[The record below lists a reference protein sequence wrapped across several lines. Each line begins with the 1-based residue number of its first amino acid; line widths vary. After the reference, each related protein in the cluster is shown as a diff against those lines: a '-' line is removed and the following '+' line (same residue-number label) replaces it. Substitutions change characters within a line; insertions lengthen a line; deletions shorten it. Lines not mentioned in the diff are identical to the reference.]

1 MSIIETITDVEN
13 TFLSRREITCN
24 FAGLGGKLKKL
35 EAVDMITKEF
45 KLDDKV
51 VIPMGLKNQVGKP
64 MVTGT
69 FYIYDDE
76 ELAKKHVNPTIFSRL
91 EKTKAKIAEAETA
104 TKETKEEAKVKA
116 DDAPAKESKE
126 EKAKVKAD
134 DVPAKESKEEESKK
148 DKVKADDVPAKESK
162 EEESKKDKVKADDA
176 PAKESKEEEK
186 SE

>member
-1 MSIIETITDVEN
+1 MPIIETVTDVDN

-45 KLDDKV
+45 KLDGKV

-64 MVTGT
+64 TITGT
-69 FYIYDDE
+69 FYVYDNE

-91 EKTKAKIAEAETA
+91 ERTKTKLAEAEKT
-104 TKETKEEAKVKA
+104 TEE
-116 DDAPAKESKE
+116 APAKETPAKE
-126 EKAKVKAD
+126 EVKAD
-134 DVPAKESKEEESKK
+134 EKPAEESPAKEKE
-148 DKVKADDVPAKESK
+148 VKADEKPAEKSK
-162 EEESKKDKVKADDA
+162 ED
-176 PAKESKEEEK
+176 K